1 MEMTVIYIKKA
12 KTDFSGFG
20 KVRFCLKKGCQI
32 SDSPLITSMDIKKP
46 WTPLNPRKNDLT
58 EIILT
63 YASSSEGAFPF
74 LLNSGIMPSSS
85 ANTVEVT
92 VTDSHRFP
100 FRKIAKALKGNHKT
114 HDIHFSNCNFILSLQ
129 IFLCKSELAE
139 NQSSGT
145 CFGIFSLSTIVTI
158 SQSFLSSSEA

>member
-1 MEMTVIYIKKA
+1 MNLLRRQNGDDSYLYKKS
-12 KTDFSGFG
+12 KNGLFRIRKSPFL
-20 KVRFCLKKGCQI
+20 LKKGCQI
-32 SDSPLITSMDIKKP
+32 SDSPLIASMDIKKP

-74 LLNSGIMPSSS
+74 LLNSGVMPSSS

-100 FRKIAKALKGNHKT
+100 FRKILRKP
-114 HDIHFSNCNFILSLQ
+114 F
-129 IFLCKSELAE
+129 
-139 NQSSGT
+139 
-145 CFGIFSLSTIVTI
+145 
-158 SQSFLSSSEA
+158 